1 MGTTTMKYSNGFIQT
16 LTEGARTPHPEDFI
30 FQGSAQALAVVDAMT
45 NAVSTPEKV
54 TIKWDGSPA
63 IVFGRRVADGMFT
76 MNYKEYI
83 GNPGGQVTSAQELLQ
98 YFQKNNKNMVVAE
111 KLAKAFNAI
120 GSICP
125 PSFKG
130 FVQGDLMW
138 TDPGTDIQEH
148 DGKFVFKANPH
159 GVTYKVDVASPIG
172 KQIAG
177 RQIGLAVHSAGS
189 DIQANADTPLVGR
202 HTMNGLEGLTGSNQ
216 YVTVFTGN
224 MNTKFK
230 MKTPVKLVDAA
241 KRAINNFAVAGG
253 DEFLAGLT
261 GSSKSTL
268 QTYYNRKVSK
278 QPVDGN
284 WLQSK
289 LTKPQFAVFAAKE
302 NKPIVQAL
310 DEVYSA
316 ITAVKL
322 ALLAELEPQVG
333 GIEQWVTPGRDA
345 APIPK
350 GEGFNIDSPM
360 GFIKLVNRGEFSA
373 GNFAGRT

>member
-1 MGTTTMKYSNGFIQT
+1 MGTTTMKYSNGFIQS

-30 FQGSAQALAVVDAMT
+30 FQGSGQAMAVVDAMAG
-45 NAVSTPEKV
+45 AVNKPQSI

-63 IVFGRRVADGMFT
+63 IVFGRRSADGMFT

-83 GNPGGQVTSAQELLQ
+83 GNPGGQVTSAQELIQ
-98 YFQKNNKNMVVAE
+98 YFQQNNKNMAVAE
-111 KLAKAFNAI
+111 KLAKAFNAV

-125 PSFKG
+125 PGFKG

-159 GVTYKVDVASPIG
+159 GVTYKVAANSPIG
-172 KQIAG
+172 KEIAG
-177 RQIGLAVHSAGS
+177 REVGLAVHSYGS
-189 DIQANADTPLVGR
+189 EIQNDKDTPLVGR
-202 HTMNGLEGLTGSNQ
+202 TTLNGLGGLTGSNK
-216 YVTVFTGN
+216 YITVFTGN
-224 MNTKFK
+224 MNTRFK
-230 MKTPVKLVDAA
+230 LKTPVKLIDVA

-253 DEFLAGLT
+253 DEFLSSLT
-261 GSSKSTL
+261 GSSKSIL

-278 QPVDGN
+278 QAVDGN

-289 LTKPQFAVFAAKE
+289 LTKPQFAVFVAKE
-302 NKPIVQAL
+302 NKPIVLAL

-322 ALLAELEPQVG
+322 AILAELEPQVG
-333 GIEQWVTPGRDA
+333 SIEQYVGDT
-345 APIPK
+345 PK
-350 GEGFNIDSPM
+350 GEGFNIDSPL
-360 GFIKLVNRGEFSA
+360 GFIKLVNRGVFSA
-373 GNFAGRT
+373 ANFAGRA

>member
-289 LTKPQFAVFAAKE
+289 LTKTQFAVFAAKE